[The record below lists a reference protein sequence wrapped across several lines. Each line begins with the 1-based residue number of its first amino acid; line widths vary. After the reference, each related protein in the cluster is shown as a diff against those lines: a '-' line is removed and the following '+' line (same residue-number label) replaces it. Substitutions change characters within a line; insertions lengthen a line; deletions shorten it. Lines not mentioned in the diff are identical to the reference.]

1 MDNETESFI
10 RFYFSCKRRFKRM
23 STTKLLDYQKEKG
36 REIVR
41 FAVRESSFFK
51 NHYSNHNLDDIWNL
65 PLVNKKIMMDNLT
78 DYNTLSFN
86 KTELFNFLERIEKE
100 QNFSERFHGYN
111 VAMSSG
117 TSGSKGIVITSPAE
131 EKYLQA
137 AFFAR
142 FSFPKVLRI
151 KWAFLLRIST
161 PAFQVSRFGQRL
173 THFSLLMTLDEIKQ
187 KLERFQPNILSAPPS
202 MLKILAREKEQGKLN
217 IKPKRIVSYA
227 EVLEPSTKDEIENS
241 FKTTIHQIYQGSEG
255 SIALTC
261 KHGSLHINED
271 LIYVQTFD
279 SNGNPTPP
287 GEPCFQMI
295 VTDLHKKSQP
305 IIRFELNDII
315 TIASDKCTC
324 GSSFRV
330 IEQIMGRSDDLFWTY
345 SKDTKELQFIYPD
358 YIRRAIIMSSDDIIE
373 YQAIQKNYNKI
384 LLRIQMKTKE
394 YKKELLM
401 EKLQKNVLN
410 VFSSYNCQLP
420 EIEIRFESPERNPR
434 SGKLIRI
441 HRAFDLDE

>member
-1 MDNETESFI
+1 MGDETESFI
-10 RFYFSCKRRFKRM
+10 RFYVSCKRRFKRM
-23 STTKLLDYQKEKG
+23 STAKLLDYQKEKG

-51 NHYSNHNLDDIWNL
+51 THYSKHNLDDIWNL
-65 PLVNKKIMMDNLT
+65 PLVSKKIMMDNLT
-78 DYNTLSFN
+78 DYNTLGFK
-86 KTELFNFLERIEKE
+86 KTELIEFLERIERE
-100 QNFSERFHGYN
+100 QSFSERFLGYN

-142 FSFPKVLRI
+142 FSFPKILRI
-151 KWAFLLRIST
+151 KWAFLLRVTI
-161 PAFQVSRFGQRL
+161 PAFQVSKFGQRL
-173 THFSLLMTLDEIKQ
+173 THFSLLLTLDEMKRR
-187 KLERFQPNILSAPPS
+187 LEKFQPNILSAPPS
-202 MLKILAREKEQGKLN
+202 MLKILAREISQHKLN

-227 EVLEPSTKDEIENS
+227 EVLDPNIKEEIENS
-241 FKTTIHQIYQGSEG
+241 FKTPVHQIYQGSEG
-255 SIALTC
+255 SFALTC

-271 LIYVQTFD
+271 LVFVQTFD
-279 SNGNPTPP
+279 SKGNSTSP

-315 TIASDKCTC
+315 TISPEKCKC

-330 IEQIMGRSDDLFWTY
+330 IEQVMGRSDDLLWTHNIE
-345 SKDTKELQFIYPD
+345 SNELQFIYPD
-358 YIRRAIIMSSDDIIE
+358 YIRRAIIVSSDEIME
-373 YQAIQKNYNKI
+373 YQAIQKDYKKI
-384 LLRIQMKTKE
+384 LLRIQLKTKE
-394 YKKELLM
+394 FNKELLQ
-401 EKLQKNVLN
+401 EKLKKNIQD
-410 VFSSYNCQLP
+410 VFSSYKCQLP
-420 EIEIRFESPERNPR
+420 EIEIRFEPPKRNKM

-441 HRAFDLDE
+441 HRAFDLEE